1 MIGHADLF
9 NGTNVTLTYD
19 RFNNTNSSL
28 GFDSGYIQVPTDVFF
43 TVPFSISFWVYAT
56 PSFSLPDT
64 PSTTTPLS
72 NNETTDVTN
81 YYFSES
87 YNENETTVEMSTTT
101 TPKIY
106 FSSFFSLFEFNN
118 AQNNF
123 IIMNCFYLPQFKSF
137 SPLLSISNTNGG
149 LFSTNNADTS
159 NWVHL
164 AAVYDGKYGYVYVN
178 GDVSQQKLKLTAD
191 LTANRTS
198 NYFGRDHWVGKDDG
212 INLYTY
218 FEGMLDDIKIYNRA
232 LTEYEINAL
241 LLI

>member
-1 MIGHADLF
+1 M
-9 NGTNVTLTYD
+9 
-19 RFNNTNSSL
+19 

-56 PSFSLPDT
+56 PSFNFSLPDPPT
-64 PSTTTPLS
+64 TTTPLT
-72 NNETTDVTN
+72 NNETTDAN
-81 YYFSES
+81 FNFAYS

-106 FSSFFSLFEFNN
+106 QSSFFSLFEFNN

-123 IIMNCFYLPQFKSF
+123 IIMNCFYLPQFNSF
-137 SPLLSISNTNGG
+137 SPLLSISNTYGG
-149 LFSTNNADTS
+149 LFSTNDADTN

-178 GDVSQQKLKLTAD
+178 GDASKQKLKLVSD
-191 LTANRTS
+191 LNANRTS
-198 NYFGRDHWVGKDDG
+198 NYFGRDHWIGIDDG
-212 INLYTY
+212 TNLHTY